1 MWGHEKAGLRRPLQ
15 DFAPKAA
22 NLFPLSRK
30 AFALQLQ
37 TKHITVL
44 FRIHNCIVPVLLLCF
59 SRSTK
64 TRSGIS

>member
-1 MWGHEKAGLRRPLQ
+1 MRGHEKVGLRRPLQ

-22 NLFPLSRK
+22 NLCPLSRK

-44 FRIHNCIVPVLLLCF
+44 F
-59 SRSTK
+59 
-64 TRSGIS
+64 